1 VYHGGGGF
9 IHSEVYNMPIWLR
22 TFHVKKINEFHK
34 EENEKISK
42 AQKGQSTTN
51 KPVQG
56 PNINPSSVYNFKK

>member
-1 VYHGGGGF
+1 
-9 IHSEVYNMPIWLR
+9 MPVWLR
-22 TFHVKKINEFHK
+22 TFHVKKINEYHK

-42 AQKGQSTTN
+42 AQKGQNTVN